1 MTKNH
6 FMASIETQS
15 IPQTLPTPSREQ
27 IGLIKLLA
35 VCVLTP
41 CALVSGILALS
52 PNFSTGTELREEP
65 MGGDIIQEYVG
76 GHLWITERDK
86 LYDWKHS
93 ASLQHDPELIGFAWP
108 ESGYFPM
115 VYPPFHY
122 QFASIGS
129 GMSYR
134 SFVVAWMFASGLA
147 LSIAAFVFLNWYREI
162 RLGTGA
168 WFFLAIFFTPL
179 LMSLNMGQKSTI
191 LLAILTVSFVLL
203 HRERPFTAGLV
214 FGLIA
219 FKPYLA
225 VPIGIVMLC
234 KKQFHFVTGSLISLF
249 AIMITSVLIAPEAWS
264 DYIQV
269 CMGFSDYVS
278 NGGYQLENSHS
289 LWGSMQLMLGHLNPT
304 LVKPFAII
312 AGIGVL
318 TLVSRIM
325 SGPIKFSSPRF
336 AFQFAALI
344 IATVLVS
351 PHFYSYDLTILLLPL
366 AICGLS
372 EEVQAKINRRV
383 MYWICIA
390 VLFGASAYGWIAT
403 QAGFQIST
411 VILFVWLVV
420 IAGGW
425 SKLGVPKLGA
435 LKKA

>member
-1 MTKNH
+1 
-6 FMASIETQS
+6 MASVETNQPLTNS
-15 IPQTLPTPSREQ
+15 FPSPSRAQ
-27 IGLIKLLA
+27 ISLFKLFAICLL
-35 VCVLTP
+35 VP
-41 CALVSGILALS
+41 CALISSILMLS
-52 PNFSTGTELREEP
+52 PNFAPSVELREDP
-65 MGGDIIQEYVG
+65 LGGDIIQEYVG
-76 GHLWITERDK
+76 GHLWNTDRTK

-93 ASLQHDPELIGFAWP
+93 AAMQHDSELVGFQWQ

-122 QFASIGS
+122 QFASLGT
-129 GMSYR
+129 GLSYR
-134 SFVVAWMFASGLA
+134 SFIVLWMFAGGIA
-147 LSIAAFVFLNWYREI
+147 LSVAAFVFLNWYREI
-162 RLGTGA
+162 RIGTGA
-168 WFFLAIFFTPL
+168 WFFLAILFTPL

-203 HRERPFTAGLV
+203 HRERAFAAGLV
-214 FGLIA
+214 FGLLA

-234 KKQFHFVTGSLISLF
+234 KKQYHFVVGSLISLF
-249 AIMITSVLIAPEAWS
+249 AIMITSLLIAPEAWY

-269 CMGFSDYVS
+269 CLGFSNYVS

-289 LWGSMQLMLGHLNPT
+289 LWGSMQLILGHLNPT

-318 TLVSRIM
+318 TLISRIM
-325 SGPIKFSSPRF
+325 SGPIQLSSPRF
-336 AFQFAALI
+336 AFQFAGLI
-344 IATVLVS
+344 VATVLVS

-390 VLFGASAYGWIAT
+390 VLFGARAYGWIAT

-411 VILFVWLVV
+411 VILFVWLIV

-425 SKLGVPKLGA
+425 STLGVPKLGA
-435 LKKA
+435 LKKT